1 MWAAK
6 RRFLQR
12 QTFST
17 MQQDIIRTYYI
28 AYEQGNLDSEVIYA
42 ANPIPVVACENCYA
56 NQTRLMPP
64 WSRCVEPVEGPRR
77 GWMMFFHLELVGL
90 KVSVPKSIH
99 VKWRKKPVGP
109 ASNNNISGVLV
120 SKNWRRKKLFQV
132 VGQLGR
138 CYYYP
143 LDLAWPWCGW
153 VMGLRLGS
161 WRHLKVSSR
170 SRYFC

>member
-6 RRFLQR
+6 RRFVQR

-132 VGQLGR
+132 VGQWGR

-143 LDLAWPWCGW
+143 LDLAWCGW